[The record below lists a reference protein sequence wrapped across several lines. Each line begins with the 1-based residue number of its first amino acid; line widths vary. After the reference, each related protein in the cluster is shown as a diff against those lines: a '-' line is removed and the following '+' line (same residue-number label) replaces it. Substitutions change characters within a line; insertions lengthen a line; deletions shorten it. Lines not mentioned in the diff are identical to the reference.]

1 MTIPIKM
8 IANKERIVDVRIIN
22 VLKFCFGVLVGVLT
36 SGGRVVMGFSSGKIS
51 LLHSSRSEQ
60 HVMLVPWNCADLPA
74 LHYKVEGRQVEKDEM
89 H

>member
-1 MTIPIKM
+1 MTIPRMMK
-8 IANKERIVDVRIIN
+8 ANKQKIIDVRITN

-36 SGGRVVMGFSSGKIS
+36 SGGKVVTGISSGNIS